1 MEKFTVGMVLGAMA
15 GALIVTNSYKVR
27 SLVKKSQEEVMDKVN
42 AMIDER
48 LEGFETEETDEK
60 PKKKKA

>member
-1 MEKFTVGMVLGAMA
+1 MEKFTVGMVLGAVA

-60 PKKKKA
+60 HKKKKA

>member
-1 MEKFTVGMVLGAMA
+1 MEKFTVGMVLGAVA

>member
-1 MEKFTVGMVLGAMA
+1 MVLGAVA